1 MLNTMFTLLQI
12 VDSTV
17 ASAAATTPIK
27 EKIDLLDLL
36 MKGGWAMIPILL
48 LSVIAI
54 FFAIERFLT
63 ISKASKVDSTFMR
76 SIREYLLSHKIDAAK
91 SLCKNTNTPI
101 ARLVEKGLKRLGRP
115 FEDIERAVES
125 EGKLEMYKLEKNMNY
140 LSIIAGIAPMIGF
153 LGTISGVINIFFKI
167 AQTNELSIGIIAGGL
182 YEKMVTSGAGLLV
195 GILAHIAFN
204 YLNGMIDRVSY
215 NLERTAVEFIDLL
228 NEPA

>member
-1 MLNTMFTLLQI
+1 MFQLLQI
-12 VDSTV
+12 VDSTAKNV
-17 ASAAATTPIK
+17 AQAPVIQ
-27 EKIDLLDLL
+27 EHINLLDLL

-48 LSVIAI
+48 LSFVAI
-54 FFAIERFLT
+54 FFSIERFIT
-63 ISKASKVDSTFMR
+63 IRKASKIDTNFMR
-76 SIREYLLSHKIDAAK
+76 NIREYLLSGKKDAAM
-91 SLCKNTNTPI
+91 SLCKNTNSPI
-101 ARLVEKGLKRLGRP
+101 ARLVEKGIKRIGRP

-125 EGKLEMYKLEKNMNY
+125 EGKLEMYKLEKHMNY
-140 LSIIAGIAPMIGF
+140 LSIIAGIAPMVGF

-215 NLERTAVEFIDLL
+215 QLERSAVEFIDVL
-228 NEPA
+228 NEPG